1 MKRLSILILLVLI
14 NTVIVRAD
22 YKEAEVREASA
33 NSFTSTEYDKDTV
46 QRVSVRAAM
55 PSTYTISIPKESDS
69 EVYIT
74 VNGDIAGNE
83 RVHLIVD
90 NMSKYINWNEMGT
103 TFRFNKVSKSM
114 NYKIILEEV
123 C

>member
-1 MKRLSILILLVLI
+1 MKRLSILILLVLL
-14 NTVIVRAD
+14 NTITVRAE
-22 YKEAEVREASA
+22 YKEADVREAST

-46 QRVSVRAAM
+46 QRVSVRAVV

-74 VNGDIAGNE
+74 VKGDIAGNE

-90 NMSKYINWNEMGT
+90 NIDKYINWNEMGT
-103 TFRFNKVSKSM
+103 TFRFNKISKSK
-114 NYKIILEEV
+114 NYKVILEEV